1 MGLIKLN
8 LFGSSFTWYHFFFA
22 ILQSESCE
30 FFVNFDFQHSSFE
43 VKGFLIVRL
52 SQSHCQPYR
61 L

>member
-8 LFGSSFTWYHFFFA
+8 LFGSSFTWYHFFSLF
-22 ILQSESCE
+22 CKVKV
-30 FFVNFDFQHSSFE
+30 VNFDFQHSSFE

-52 SQSHCQPYR
+52 SQSHCQPCR